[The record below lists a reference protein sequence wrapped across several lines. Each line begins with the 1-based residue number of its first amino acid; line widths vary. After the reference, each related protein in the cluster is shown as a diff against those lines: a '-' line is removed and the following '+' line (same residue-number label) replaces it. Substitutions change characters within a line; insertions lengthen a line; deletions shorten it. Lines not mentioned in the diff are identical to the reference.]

1 MPIKF
6 ENTRYV
12 EDGSIGA
19 IATVGT
25 FSVWDCVKQE
35 WKKNTSIVLRNTMLT
50 ALHPANHF
58 CIAEIPVT
66 TYDSSL
72 LNPFKPD
79 GEEYHF
85 FLDLAS
91 GSRSHGRFTF
101 TNQKTIGK
109 KYYGTEQKDQW
120 KRIIYGSIL
129 HTGCKKLVYMQMNYV
144 VVDDE
149 NLKDGQPFD
158 DPINNIHWET
168 GDSHAKASKAL
179 MQLLGLPVQEASF
192 DPETGEVI
200 EPEIVD
206 VEKPI
211 QFRAGFR
218 NNDGLTEWVG
228 KGTVA
233 YNSVLDTHP
242 GNFDLVIPLSSLK
255 GNKPALG
262 NHQGK
267 LLFGLVFDGEIRR
280 AKPGW
285 MLLQWFTFE
294 QLQKD
299 EIITTLGE
307 KCEQLSE
314 AFNSIVKLAKVIGVS
329 QEEAEAE
336 IIDAND
342 KLESEA
348 EYVNTMVR
356 IIAADKNGVL
366 LLHPYIVSRVKD
378 RVRALWLNLAKA
390 AGIRFYSVM
399 AQPDESLA
407 KYNIVHPDGS
417 IGGLKIFCAPDF
429 KEGEYIL
436 FVNPMRHWGDCQIW
450 ENRHEGTYT
459 KATGIM
465 AAPKKLLL
473 TLGRDTDGDF
483 LQLINTKSYP
493 NLTDAIRKFKKAPVT
508 VKFPKMALRGNLQRI
523 AIKSMTDLTGVVAS
537 LLARARVAGVEGI
550 VLLIPPGGE
559 QKTAKEMPIIDFLS
573 QQVQIAVDSLKSAYP
588 NNVNGLNAVKEY
600 LDSKENSQAPWLKD
614 FKNKDC
620 YRIRPCEVEETAKD
634 TISRIVR
641 FVNAWYKT
649 PQLPEEISPEPY
661 EFTLFSQVNV
671 DEKQIYEAILVR
683 SQYRAAM
690 ADAFE
695 WRDAND
701 GDSTRIREV
710 SQLFKSKKDEIL
722 STQINGKSFTVES
735 WVAAYWRASHM
746 ASSGGAGLVFTLFP
760 DEIVA
765 ELGNIKLSES
775 KVLHIYAVDKN
786 KWTMHKDGQIW
797 DGQEVTIRILLK
809 TFKNRQLLCAEMA
822 YSFAKIQVG
831 FHLLGCVKQSYYPY
845 YPVGMTKVMKIY
857 ATAFSRTNG
866 MVSEVVL
873 FDPSVPQW
881 QIDEWL
887 NFK

>member
-1 MPIKF
+1 
-6 ENTRYV
+6 
-12 EDGSIGA
+12 
-19 IATVGT
+19 
-25 FSVWDCVKQE
+25 
-35 WKKNTSIVLRNTMLT
+35 MLT

-58 CIAEIPVT
+58 CIGEIPVT
-66 TYDSSL
+66 TKNSFL

-79 GEEYHF
+79 GEEYAF

-101 TNQKTIGK
+101 TNQRTIGK
-109 KYYGTEQKDQW
+109 KYYGTEKKDQW

-129 HTGCKKLVYMQMNYV
+129 HTGCKKLIYMKLNYV

-149 NLKDGQPFD
+149 NLKNGQPFD

-168 GDSHAKASKAL
+168 GDSHAKASKKL
-179 MQLLGLPVQEASF
+179 MSLLGLPVQEAKF
-192 DPETGEVI
+192 DPDTGEII

-206 VEKPI
+206 IEKPI

-233 YNSVLDTHP
+233 YNSALDTHA

-294 QLQKD
+294 QLQED
-299 EIITTLGE
+299 GIISTLGE

-314 AFNSIVKLAKVIGVS
+314 SFDSIVKLAKVIGVS

-336 IIDAND
+336 IIDVND

-348 EYVNTMVR
+348 EYVNTMIR
-356 IIAADKNGVL
+356 IITADKNGVL

-450 ENRHEGTYT
+450 ENRHEGTYV

-493 NLTDAIRKFKKAPVT
+493 KLTEAIRNFKKAPVT
-508 VKFPKMALRGNLQRI
+508 VKFPKMALQGNLQRI

-550 VLLIPPGGE
+550 VLLIPAGGE
-559 QKTAKEMPIIDFLS
+559 QKSPKEMPIIDFLS

-600 LDSKENSQAPWLKD
+600 LDSIENSQAPWLKD
-614 FKNKDC
+614 FKSKDC
-620 YRIRPCEVEETAKD
+620 YRIRPCEVEEQAKD
-634 TISRIVR
+634 TISRIVK
-641 FVNAWYKT
+641 FVNVWYKT

-671 DEKQIYEAILVR
+671 DERQIYEAILVR

-722 STQINGKSFTVES
+722 STKIDGKSFTVES
-735 WVAAYWRASHM
+735 WAAAYWRGCHQ
-746 ASSGGAGLVFTLFP
+746 ASSGGAGLVFTLFA

-765 ELGNIKLSES
+765 ELGDIKLSES
-775 KVLHIYAVDKN
+775 KVLHLYAVN
-786 KWTMHKDGQIW
+786 KGKWSMHKDGKIW
-797 DGQEVTIRILLK
+797 NGHEVQIRIALYPFNGK
-809 TFKNRQLLCAEMA
+809 QVLCADMA
-822 YSFAKIQVG
+822 YSGAKVQLG
-831 FHLLGCVKQSYYPY
+831 FHILGCVRESYIPY
-845 YPVGMTKVMKIY
+845 YPVGMSKTMKIY
-857 ATAFSRTNG
+857 ATKFHIASG
-866 MVSEVVL
+866 MVSEVIL
-873 FDPSVPQW
+873 FDLTVPQW